1 MFYILAIV
9 LFAAG
14 VTYISL
20 VPTDVFFLIEG
31 SLLMLLSIVYVKEGN
46 TERRS
51 RKIKAYR

>member
-20 VPTDVFFLIEG
+20 GPTDVFLLIEG